1 MRLRHIKGCEDFVA
15 ASSSVAHSPEQYRG
29 KWKEFFGNDHPVE
42 LEIGMGKGRFII
54 EQALLHPDWDFLGIE
69 RYESVLFRA
78 CEKMEGI
85 PYETPAMRL
94 ERLKRQEKERVR
106 SGREM
111 SGGAEADTLDREDF
125 VPPENLHFLH
135 MDAGKLVP
143 DEVIVGI
150 VKERVAQDDCKPGY
164 ILDGFP
170 RTVPQAEA
178 LEKIAKIDV
187 VVEIAVADEA
197 LVKRLSGR
205 RVCLNCG
212 ATYHVSTL
220 GGKTTCDKCGEE
232 LIQRKD
238 DNPETVQNRLN
249 VYHSQTAPLISF
261 YQERGLLKTFD
272 GMQDIDVV
280 YRSIMDALRKAE

>member
-1 MRLRHIKGCEDFVA
+1 MNIIFLGPPGA
-15 ASSSVAHSPEQYRG
+15 
-29 KWKEFFGNDHPVE
+29 
-42 LEIGMGKGRFII
+42 GKGT
-54 EQALLHPDWDFLGIE
+54 QAQRVCDELKIPQISTGDIL
-69 RYESVLFRA
+69 RRA
-78 CEKMEGI
+78 IKE
-85 PYETPAMRL
+85 ETPVG
-94 ERLKRQEKERVR
+94 LKAKAYVE
-106 SGREM
+106 S
-111 SGGAEADTLDREDF
+111 
-125 VPPENLHFLH
+125 
-135 MDAGKLVP
+135 GKLVP
-143 DEVIVGI
+143 DEILVEII
-150 VKERVAQDDCKPGY
+150 KDRLAHDDCKPGY

-280 YRSIMDALRKAE
+280 YQSIMDALRKAE

>member
-1 MRLRHIKGCEDFVA
+1 MNIIFLGPPGA
-15 ASSSVAHSPEQYRG
+15 
-29 KWKEFFGNDHPVE
+29 
-42 LEIGMGKGRFII
+42 GKGT
-54 EQALLHPDWDFLGIE
+54 QAQRVCDELKIPQISTGDIL
-69 RYESVLFRA
+69 RRA
-78 CEKMEGI
+78 IKE
-85 PYETPAMRL
+85 ETPVG
-94 ERLKRQEKERVR
+94 LKAKAYVE
-106 SGREM
+106 S
-111 SGGAEADTLDREDF
+111 
-125 VPPENLHFLH
+125 
-135 MDAGKLVP
+135 GKLVP
-143 DEVIVGI
+143 DEILVEII
-150 VKERVAQDDCKPGY
+150 KDRLAQDDCKPGY
-164 ILDGFP
+164 ILDGLP

-272 GMQDIDVV
+272 GMQDIDAV
-280 YRSIMDALRKAE
+280 YQSIMDALRKAE